1 MYKFLGE
8 SILKI
13 IFTKNQ
19 AIINVSRK
27 YTQFAGDK
35 EKALLEALA
44 DKGSSIDYYRQS
56 MYQLGESLAGAVLS
70 QIVNNSSSAH
80 LACTAE
86 DADFLAKGILSRLDG
101 TLAKVTFSCFW
112 NKRFKPFGIA
122 DLQVA
127 PILKR
132 YLEPSDAQVDSLIIV
147 KSIISGAC
155 VVRTNLIDTI
165 ARISPKQIFIVAP
178 VIYQG
183 AEDRLKKGFSE
194 DIYNKFRYVYLAE
207 DDVKT
212 PEGIIVPG
220 IGGEVYVRLGFDS
233 QDDKNRSTPELVKQ
247 RRLAISQRQLA

>member
-1 MYKFLGE
+1 MYKFLRE
-8 SILKI
+8 SILKVI
-13 IFTKNQ
+13 LTKNQ
-19 AIINVSRK
+19 AIATVSRK

-35 EKALLEALA
+35 EKALLDALA
-44 DKGSSIDYYRQS
+44 DKNSSFDSYRQS
-56 MYQLGESLAGAVLS
+56 MYRLGESLGSVVLS

-101 TLAKVTFSCFW
+101 TLAKVTFACFW
-112 NKRFKPFGIA
+112 NKRFKPFCIA

-132 YLEPSDAQVDSLIIV
+132 YLEPSDVQVDSLIIV

-183 AEDRLKKGFSE
+183 AEDRLQKGFSE
-194 DIYNKFRYVYLAE
+194 EIYNKFRYVYLAE

-220 IGGEVYVRLGFDS
+220 IGGEVYARLGFGS